1 MYSLWKEEDELSLQW
16 LDTKEPKS
24 VQYVSFG
31 SVIVIASEQ
40 LVLEFAMGLANS
52 NHFFVG
58 YTSVQIW
65 SLATQQSCQ
74 LNLKWKLRNVDF
86 LQTDVFKRKYQANH
100 QVVDSQHI
108 VVGVQL
114 WRAYLLDFQRSA
126 CHSLQTNK

>member
-52 NHFFVG
+52 NHFFCGLYVRPDLVIG
-58 YTSVQIW
+58 NSAILPAEFEVET
-65 SLATQQSCQ
+65 
-74 LNLKWKLRNVDF
+74 K
-86 LQTDVFKRKYQANH
+86 KRGFFAN
-100 QVVDSQHI
+100 
-108 VVGVQL
+108 
-114 WRAYLLDFQRSA
+114 
-126 CHSLQTNK
+126 